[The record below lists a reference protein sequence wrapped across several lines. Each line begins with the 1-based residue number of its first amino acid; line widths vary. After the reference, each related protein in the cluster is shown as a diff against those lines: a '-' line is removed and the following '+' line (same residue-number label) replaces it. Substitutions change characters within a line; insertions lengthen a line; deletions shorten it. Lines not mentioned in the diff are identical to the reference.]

1 MKTWLSTYLATV
13 IISSI
18 GVSAVAQDSG
28 DDAASSDTK
37 AESAA
42 SVDSEVVIDI
52 KGGDRIHGQLVGV
65 SEDTYVVVSPILGT
79 VSLPRDQVESVAV
92 IAAKKKDADAEETKP
107 SKEAADSKS
116 EEAADKVAEAKKPK
130 SPWSGSVL
138 LGVSYSDASDVT
150 LNLNLGFNLA
160 KKTELETF
168 TLSAKYFYA
177 RNSTGVTD
185 NDIIVIGDQSW
196 FFGTKEKPSRWN
208 LFAKGTYQWDQF
220 ELWEQ
225 RFSPYAGVGYA
236 FVRQKDLT
244 IGSRF
249 GAGGTWEAG
258 NNRDF
263 DPQFLFELNGSW
275 TINDMQSLT
284 GSVSFAPEMT
294 RFTNYLLTTS
304 LSYQLKLGKDTP
316 LTFNFSVLDI
326 YDSDPGPDGTTNDL
340 KVVLALGYNF

>member
-116 EEAADKVAEAKKPK
+116 EGLVRVDLFSNTIWTNHPSAPICFFFDFFIPLLILSKTLHLHRFHFPK
-130 SPWSGSVL
+130 S
-138 LGVSYSDASDVT
+138 T
-150 LNLNLGFNLA
+150 
-160 KKTELETF
+160 KKKLQDF
-168 TLSAKYFYA
+168 SQS
-177 RNSTGVTD
+177 STD
-185 NDIIVIGDQSW
+185 RHI
-196 FFGTKEKPSRWN
+196 
-208 LFAKGTYQWDQF
+208 
-220 ELWEQ
+220 
-225 RFSPYAGVGYA
+225 
-236 FVRQKDLT
+236 
-244 IGSRF
+244 
-249 GAGGTWEAG
+249 
-258 NNRDF
+258 
-263 DPQFLFELNGSW
+263 
-275 TINDMQSLT
+275 
-284 GSVSFAPEMT
+284 
-294 RFTNYLLTTS
+294 
-304 LSYQLKLGKDTP
+304 
-316 LTFNFSVLDI
+316 
-326 YDSDPGPDGTTNDL
+326 
-340 KVVLALGYNF
+340 